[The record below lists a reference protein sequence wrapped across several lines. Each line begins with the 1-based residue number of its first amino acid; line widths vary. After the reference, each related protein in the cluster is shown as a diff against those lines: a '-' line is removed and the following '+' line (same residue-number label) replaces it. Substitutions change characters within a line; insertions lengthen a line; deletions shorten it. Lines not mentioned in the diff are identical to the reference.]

1 MEDTEIKLARVEQRS
16 KSNTHQIEEIK
27 EEIKEIKEENANYL
41 YYIMDNV
48 EKESLKQACSLLVEN
63 LSSEESKEKALLM
76 NEIKTKSLAT
86 DTDLQAILD
95 NYKVKEMQEMTI
107 KQLKESIEILKRKEK
122 KGVN

>member
-1 MEDTEIKLARVEQRS
+1 
-16 KSNTHQIEEIK
+16 
-27 EEIKEIKEENANYL
+27 
-41 YYIMDNV
+41 
-48 EKESLKQACSLLVEN
+48 
-63 LSSEESKEKALLM
+63 M

-107 KQLKESIEILKRKEK
+107 KQLKEAVEVLKRKEK